1 MFKRKWY
8 WAPTAVAF
16 LCISGIVLFLKP
28 KTETQEPIK
37 IYKAVTPD
45 PKTSP
50 TKEIGKE
57 ETGITPLHNHDHSH
71 GHSHE
76 HGHSHGAVPHF
87 HSEETNISSSG
98 YDWRDDG
105 VSDVTLPKSDPWKQV
120 QPESQ
125 TADTADDTYPP
136 RDWYKTKDPELHAE
150 YFYAQLLKQFGDIPE
165 VHIVGE
171 HNLNVAKGV
180 PQTLG
185 DIEAYLEANYYL
197 FPNEKNKKAIEDF
210 QEIKASGATMSSE

>member
-8 WAPTAVAF
+8 WAPAAVVV

-50 TKEIGKE
+50 TKETGKK
-57 ETGITPLHNHDHSH
+57 ETGITPSHSHDHSH

-76 HGHSHGAVPHF
+76 TVPHF
-87 HSEETNISSSG
+87 HTEETNISSSE
-98 YDWRDDG
+98 YDWQNDDAF
-105 VSDVTLPKSDPWKQV
+105 DVTLPESDPWKQTH
-120 QPESQ
+120 PESEL
-125 TADTADDTYPP
+125 TDTADDTYPP
-136 RDWYKTKDPELHAE
+136 RDWYKTEDPELRAE

-165 VHIVGE
+165 VHTVGE

-180 PQTLG
+180 PQTLRK
-185 DIEAYLEANYYL
+185 IEAYLEANYHL
-197 FPNEKNKKAIEDF
+197 FPNEKTKKAIEDF
-210 QEIKASGATMSSE
+210 HKIKALGATIGSK